1 MLKKRVIANIV
12 VKDGIVVQS
21 INFKK
26 YLPVGRPDIAIDF
39 FNQWGVDEII
49 YTDITSTKNKKEP
62 DYELVKKISK
72 KCFVPLTVSGGI
84 SNVDQIKK
92 LMFCGADKIALNHQS
107 LTNPSLI
114 TKSANIF
121 GNQCVVVSID
131 AIKDNSKYYVYD
143 YINKRQTEFL
153 VNDFSKFVEEK
164 GAGEILINSVDRDGS
179 YLGFDI
185 QLINIVCDSVS
196 IPVICLGGAKNSNDF
211 ITAFNNTKVSAAA
224 ASNFF
229 HFTEH
234 SIITTKSNIS
244 KNIPLRL
251 ETQASYL
258 NFSFD
263 NDSRILKKDDNT
275 LEEMLFTKIE
285 KEVI

>member
-12 VKDGIVVQS
+12 VKNGIVVQS

-39 FNQWGVDEII
+39 FNQWGIDEII
-49 YTDITSTKNKKEP
+49 YTDISSTKNSKEP
-62 DYELVKKISK
+62 DYDLVKKISK

-92 LMFCGADKIALNHQS
+92 LMFCGADKIALNHQA
-107 LTNPSLI
+107 LTNSSLI

-131 AIKDNSKYYVYD
+131 AIKDDSKYYVYD
-143 YINKRQTEFL
+143 YINKRKTEIL
-153 VNDFSKFVEEK
+153 VYDFSKFVEEK

-179 YLGFDI
+179 YLGFDTD
-185 QLINIVCDSVS
+185 LINLVCSSVK
-196 IPVICLGGAKNSNDF
+196 IPVICLGGAKNSKDF

-258 NFSFD
+258 DFSFD
-263 NDSRILKKDDNT
+263 NDSRILKKDDNI